1 MSARGDQQ
9 QLPTTS
15 VRVHRDPRN
24 LRDHIRE
31 QLEEQVIQLRLEE
44 QAQQQA
50 QAHVAQQQGQQQGQ
64 QGHRQQG
71 QAQQGPVMPPK
82 PQPAWYIM
90 ERQLDAGLK
99 ELQRIFELLTPSP
112 TNVDSSLLVA
122 MPLLPTLPPEPP
134 AGGAPAAE
142 QPVQPP
148 PPPPP
153 PPPQQ
158 QQQPPLPP
166 QYLGGGFDELPVGVA
181 ASSRNATHRIYNPTP
196 SPNLD
201 QQPEP
206 EPEQEPK
213 EEQALGQELVPLAAQ
228 ETASEEEDK
237 EQLTL
242 DTMDAETR
250 LRASK
255 FINLMLAK
263 LMRRRKA
270 EVFDLHTLVRRYQDY
285 VSFESVLGIIF
296 GL

>member
-1 MSARGDQQ
+1 MSARGDHHHHQQ
-9 QLPTTS
+9 QLPATS
-15 VRVHRDPRN
+15 VRIHRDPRN

-50 QAHVAQQQGQQQGQ
+50 QATAQQQGQQQGQ
-64 QGHRQQG
+64 QT
-71 QAQQGPVMPPK
+71 QQGPVMPPK

-90 ERQLDAGLK
+90 ERELDAGLK
-99 ELQRIFELLTPSP
+99 ELQRIFELLTPPAPS
-112 TNVDSSLLVA
+112 NVDSSLLVA

-134 AGGAPAAE
+134 AAGGQAAE

-153 PPPQQ
+153 PPQQ
-158 QQQPPLPP
+158 QLPP

-196 SPNLD
+196 SPN

-206 EPEQEPK
+206 E
-213 EEQALGQELVPLAAQ
+213 EEQALGQELVPHAPQGTAA
-228 ETASEEEDK
+228 EEEDE
-237 EQLTL
+237 EQLAL
-242 DTMDAETR
+242 DTMDPETR

-255 FINLMLAK
+255 FFNLMLIK
-263 LMRRRKA
+263 LLRRRKA

-285 VSFESVLGIIF
+285 VSFERNLWKIF
-296 GL
+296 GF